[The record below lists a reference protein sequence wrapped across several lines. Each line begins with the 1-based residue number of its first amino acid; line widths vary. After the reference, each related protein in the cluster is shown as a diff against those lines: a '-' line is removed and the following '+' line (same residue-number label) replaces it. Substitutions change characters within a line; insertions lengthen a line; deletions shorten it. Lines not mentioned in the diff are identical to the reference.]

1 MRSGEEGTL
10 RRNNCSSFANRLFGD
25 LEDNWT
31 HYPQIS
37 PLIFFPTRKV
47 WRLTRNRRGERCDI
61 YSYKGFRQIVCF
73 LGTRSRRMPIR
84 LVKNQQPWKNPQ
96 FLRDM
101 KAPEGRR
108 FITFSSTPFC
118 ASRRPK
124 SLSKILLGY
133 SKSLQ
138 AMVPT
143 FLTRAQFPKHPLWSF
158 VGLFWGPSF
167 ELSSRKASATKW
179 LALV

>member
-1 MRSGEEGTL
+1 MYTKYSVYDRHFNS
-10 RRNNCSSFANRLFGD
+10 
-25 LEDNWT
+25 LEDLAWE
-31 HYPQIS
+31 
-37 PLIFFPTRKV
+37 
-47 WRLTRNRRGERCDI
+47 RRD
-61 YSYKGFRQIVCF
+61 SLRQIVCF
-73 LGTRSRRMPIR
+73 WGTRSRSMPIR
-84 LVKNQQPWKNPQ
+84 LACQEPATLKTPQ
-96 FLRDM
+96 FLRDK

-158 VGLFWGPSF
+158 VGLFLGAQLWAL
-167 ELSSRKASATKW
+167 LSKGLGYQVTRTSLTGLRAFYDLLSG
-179 LALV
+179 LEHS